1 MSLEL
6 EEISLQQRFEEVI
19 ASENKLAIQDFLNHQ
34 NISDVATLI
43 YDNEEYEGQIISHL
57 SIHRAASVFKIL
69 ESPTQKR
76 LIKGLPAL
84 KTTELLNELPADDRV
99 AFLEEL
105 PTSIV

>member
-19 ASENKLAIQDFLNHQ
+19 ASENKLEIQEFLNHQ

-43 YDNEEYEGQIISHL
+43 YENEDYEGQIISHL

-69 ESPTQKR
+69 ELPTQKR
-76 LIKGLPAL
+76 IIKNLPAI
-84 KTTELLNELPADDRV
+84 KTTELL
-99 AFLEEL
+99 
-105 PTSIV
+105 